1 MGTWIQGDNMY
12 IKEFLYRTGMTNRDI
27 HNEFVTLGLN
37 RRDEIFA
44 DSSEPKSIEE
54 LYRMGWNVKP
64 TARGADSINIGID
77 MIKRY
82 KVHITRDSLNTIK
95 EFKNYKWVEDK
106 NGNILNKPVDLFNHS
121 IDATRYSIYNKLSK
135 PNFGK
140 YAVR

>member
-1 MGTWIQGDNMY
+1 MY
-12 IKEFLYRTGMTNRDI
+12 IKELLYRTGMTNRDI

-44 DSSEPKSIEE
+44 DSAEPKSIEE
-54 LYRMGWNVKP
+54 LYRMGWNIKP
-64 TARGADSINIGID
+64 TAKGADSINIGID

-82 KVHITRDSLNTIK
+82 KVHITKDSLNTIK

-121 IDATRYSIYNKLSK
+121 IDALRYSIYNKLSK